1 MDEKPPENILE
12 TLLKAAFEKV
22 WCLKSEDKLRKK
34 GRKIEKYTKF
44 RTIYLHSP
52 LLKTDSARANRSARY
67 NGLN

>member
-34 GRKIEKYTKF
+34 ERKIEKYTKF

-52 LLKTDSARANRSARY
+52 LLKQIQQGQIVQRDITA
-67 NGLN
+67 